1 MFIMQTHLM
10 MIVQAMDIIGKE
22 KIHFKSKLIK

>member
-1 MFIMQTHLM
+1 MQTHLM

-22 KIHFKSKLIK
+22 KIHFKSKLIFCHS